1 MVPRAIAW
9 RSGLGYIALVRW
21 AARQG
26 LLAAGCLGLAVACID
41 RAPFACEDDEQ
52 CRGADLEGS
61 CVAPG
66 FCAHPDEDCES
77 GQRFGRFASPEL
89 AGRCTRPE
97 LATGSGSSSSE
108 GSSEGSGEGSS
119 ESSSEGS
126 STQAGESSSSGEP
139 GPQEECNGLDDD
151 GDGLVDE
158 WSPVNEQCDD
168 CMLYQRSGSAYW
180 LCDGG
185 RWTDV
190 QPLCASFGANLASV
204 QDADEN
210 LFLVLNGNGDTNWI
224 GLNDIG
230 NEGVFTWVD
239 GAPVEYTNWV
249 DGQAPIDNLDANCVG
264 VDSQG
269 EWHDLN
275 CTNYRA
281 GFCEAP
287 HPD

>member
-1 MVPRAIAW
+1 L
-9 RSGLGYIALVRW
+9 LG
-21 AARQG
+21 
-26 LLAAGCLGLAVACID
+26 CSLGLASACID
-41 RAPFACEDDEQ
+41 RAPFACDEDEECQ
-52 CRGADLEGS
+52 GAGVEGS

-66 FCAHPDEDCES
+66 YCAHPDEGCDS
-77 GQRFGRFASPEL
+77 GLRFSRFAAPALAEQCTEPEVV
-89 AGRCTRPE
+89 
-97 LATGSGSSSSE
+97 TGSTDASEDTSEGTSGASE
-108 GSSEGSGEGSS
+108 GSSS
-119 ESSSEGS
+119 
-126 STQAGESSSSGEP
+126 QASDSSSSGEP
-139 GPQEECNGLDDD
+139 VPVEECNGIDDD

-168 CMLYQRSGSAYW
+168 CTLFQRSGSAYW

-190 QPLCASFGANLASV
+190 QPLCASFGANLASI

-210 LFLVLNGNGDTNWI
+210 LFLTLMGDGNTNWI

-249 DGQAPIDNLDANCVG
+249 DGIEPGVELDYNCAG

-269 EWHDLN
+269 EWHSLN

-281 GFCEAP
+281 GVCEAP

>member
-1 MVPRAIAW
+1 
-9 RSGLGYIALVRW
+9 
-21 AARQG
+21 
-26 LLAAGCLGLAVACID
+26 LATAACID
-41 RAPFACEDDEQ
+41 RAPFACDEDEQ
-52 CRGADLEGS
+52 CRAAGMEGS

-66 FCAHPDEDCES
+66 FCAHPDQDCAS
-77 GQRFGRFASPEL
+77 GLRFGRFAAPEL
-89 AGRCTRPE
+89 AGQCTETE
-97 LATGSGSSSSE
+97 LATGSSEGSSGSSGASAGSSE
-108 GSSEGSGEGSS
+108 GSSPD
-119 ESSSEGS
+119 SSSTE
-126 STQAGESSSSGEP
+126 AGESSSSGDP
-139 GPQEECNGLDDD
+139 LPLEECNGVDDD

-158 WSPVNEQCDD
+158 WSPVNEQCED
-168 CMLYQRSGSAYW
+168 CTLFQRSGSAYW

-210 LFLVLNGNGDTNWI
+210 LFLVLMGNSNTNWI

-239 GAPVEYTNWV
+239 GASVEYTNWV
-249 DGQAPIDNLDANCVG
+249 DGLEPVDNLDANCVG
-264 VDSQG
+264 IDSQG
-269 EWHDLN
+269 EWHDLD

>member
-1 MVPRAIAW
+1 MR
-9 RSGLGYIALVRW
+9 RSARSPLLV
-21 AARQG
+21 
-26 LLAAGCLGLAVACID
+26 AGCLGLASACID
-41 RAPFACEDDEQ
+41 RAPFACDEDEQ
-52 CRGADLEGS
+52 CRASGVEGS

-66 FCAHPDEDCES
+66 FCAHPDEECES
-77 GQRFGRFASPEL
+77 GLRFGRFAAPEL
-89 AGRCTRPE
+89 AGQCTMPE
-97 LATGSGSSSSE
+97 LATGSGLGSDSSS
-108 GSSEGSGEGSS
+108 G

-126 STQAGESSSSGEP
+126 STEAGESSSSGEP
-139 GPQEECNGLDDD
+139 QPLEECNGVDDD
-151 GDGLVDE
+151 DDGLVDE
-158 WSPVNEQCDD
+158 WSPINEQCDD
-168 CMLYQRSGSAYW
+168 CKLFQRSGSAYW

-185 RWTDV
+185 RWTDL
-190 QPLCASFGANLASV
+190 QPLCASFGANLASI

-210 LFLVLNGNGDTNWI
+210 LFLVLMGDTSTNWI

-249 DGQAPIDNLDANCVG
+249 DAMEPVDNLDANCVG
-264 VDSQG
+264 IDSQG

-281 GFCEAP
+281 GICEAP